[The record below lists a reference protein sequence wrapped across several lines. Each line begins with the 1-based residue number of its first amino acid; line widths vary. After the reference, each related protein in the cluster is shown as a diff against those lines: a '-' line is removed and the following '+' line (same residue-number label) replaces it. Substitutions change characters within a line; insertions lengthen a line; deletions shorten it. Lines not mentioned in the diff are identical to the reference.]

1 MAGEI
6 KYLIRNHNDTALC
19 CNSPLG
25 VLFDGLGHAH
35 YPMMTWTEGGREAVE
50 GAKPAILNIC

>member
-35 YPMMTWTEGGREAVE
+35 YPMMTWTEGGREAVVE
-50 GAKPAILNIC
+50 QSLPF